1 MVTKTANGP
10 RDRLKTEQTI
20 LDAIGRLIL
29 RDGLAGVG
37 VNALAREAGIDKV
50 LIYRYFGDLDGVYE
64 AYAERGDFWWQI
76 GDMLAATDDAPD
88 LPSALKLGLRFHA
101 REMRRRPVTLA
112 VMAAETTNRT
122 PLTIALET
130 VREKRSLDLFEQ
142 ILARYPGSNDI
153 DVAALI
159 GLLSAAIVYL
169 TVRSRSIKHYSG
181 VEVGSMAGW
190 ERLFKTVDL
199 MIDGVFAEPRD

>member
-1 MVTKTANGP
+1 MVTKTTIAP

-64 AYAERGDFWWQI
+64 AFAERGDFWWQVE
-76 GDMLAATDDAPD
+76 DMLAATAEAPD
-88 LPSALKLGLRFHA
+88 LPNALKLGMRFHA
-101 REMRRRPVTLA
+101 REMRRRPVTLS

-142 ILARYPGSNDI
+142 MAARYPDNRAIDI
-153 DVAALI
+153 PALT
-159 GLLSAAIVYL
+159 GLLGAAIDYL
-169 TVRSRSIKHYSG
+169 AIRSRSIKRYGG
-181 VEVGSMAGW
+181 VDVGSHAGW
-190 ERLFKTVDL
+190 ERLFKTIDL
-199 MIDGVFAEPRD
+199 MIDGTFADACP